1 MTTTTATHSQELAE
15 LRSKEAAKAVG
26 KSQPKGGG
34 DDKQVTMTELLAAYA
49 LYKETLAKGVVT
61 QSQTMNTLFKVQD
74 KALVLANEQM
84 KKMVPEMEKS
94 AKEQHAS
101 SILSTVGTIL
111 GIIGLVCMFIP
122 GLQPIGIACMV
133 ASGACL
139 IAAGGLQIAAGAQ
152 EKKVAQQKGDAIKDQ
167 ATSGQ
172 ISTAVQGLSTQLN
185 NTVSSKTTLEQTINA
200 IIDSYG
206 KAEVSAGP
214 RQNYAQAG

>member
-15 LRSKEAAKAVG
+15 LRARGASKEAVV
-26 KSQPKGGG
+26 KSQPKGG

-49 LYKETLAKGVVT
+49 LYKETLDKGVVT
-61 QSQTMNTLFKVQD
+61 QSQTMSTLFKVQD
-74 KALVLANEQM
+74 KALELANKEMQ
-84 KKMVPEMEKS
+84 KMLPEMEKS

-111 GIIGLVCMFIP
+111 GIVGLVCMFIP
-122 GLQPIGIACMV
+122 GLQPIGVACMV

-139 IAAGGLQIAAGAQ
+139 IASGGLQIAAGAQ
-152 EKKVAQQKGDAIKDQ
+152 EKKVADQKGDAIKDQ